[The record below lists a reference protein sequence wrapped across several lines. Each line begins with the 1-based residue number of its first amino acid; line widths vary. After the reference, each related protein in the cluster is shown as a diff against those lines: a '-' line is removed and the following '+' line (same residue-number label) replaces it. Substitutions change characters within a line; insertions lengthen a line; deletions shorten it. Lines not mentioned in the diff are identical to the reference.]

1 MERKGEKGRYT
12 KAYVLLESDEKEV
25 FRVLGCR
32 QSRVS
37 KAKSV
42 VKIHPSK
49 STLASKKVS
58 KQ

>member
-12 KAYVLLESDEKEV
+12 KAYVLLESDEKN
-25 FRVLGCR
+25 RVLGCR